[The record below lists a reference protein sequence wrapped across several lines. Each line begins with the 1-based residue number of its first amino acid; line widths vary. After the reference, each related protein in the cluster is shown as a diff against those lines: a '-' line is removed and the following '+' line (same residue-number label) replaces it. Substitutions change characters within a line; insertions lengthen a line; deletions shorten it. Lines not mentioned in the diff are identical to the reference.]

1 MVWCVCVCRALH
13 LFLLVQLHPFLP
25 QPPHLRPLRRHT
37 HRPGSLRPGRHR
49 PAESPGKGVADG
61 GSRMVP
67 PPTRTAH
74 PRPFAVAAWAARLQP
89 ALEAAG
95 GLLRS
100 DGELHAVAS
109 DLTASLG
116 DRYTEFLPPSAY
128 RLALRRPTAGELAY
142 ATAQAGGG
150 VGIVVDGPAEG
161 VSGGFL
167 HHPSRARGARVAAVA
182 AESAAE
188 AAGVRAGDA
197 LLEVDRYAVDRLPD
211 SAVAALLRGP
221 AGADVA
227 VTIAPFDGAP
237 PRRLT
242 LERRP
247 LPQPPVKAATLATR
261 GGRSVDYL
269 RLHYVS
275 GDATAAMA
283 SALAHVETEHVDGIV
298 LDLRNNPGGMFEE
311 GVATAALLLP
321 DGAPIASFD
330 RGGGGGGGGGSTT
343 QFVAGRGNGGGS
355 RVAAATP
362 ADRTVATHAP
372 LAILVNRGTASAAEL
387 VAGALADSRLHATL
401 LGERSFGKG
410 VVQYYFPLPATGT
423 PSSSPSTTGGG
434 GVRVTVGAY
443 TTPRG
448 RQPTA
453 DHGLT
458 PDARCEGTPS
468 GPGTPDPGRDA
479 CVAAGLDAVDRAAAR
494 WW

>member
-1 MVWCVCVCRALH
+1 MCVCASRPPP
-13 LFLLVQLHPFLP
+13 LFPFP
-25 QPPHLRPLRRHT
+25 TPAPSSH
-37 HRPGSLRPGRHR
+37 SLRTYARYVDTLTDLEASVPGATARR
-49 PAESPGKGVADG
+49 EALEKVWQTVAQEW
-61 GSRMVP
+61 SP
-67 PPTRTAH
+67 PPTRGHA
-74 PRPFAVAAWAARLQP
+74 RPFAVAAWAARLQP
-89 ALEAAG
+89 ALAAAG
-95 GLLRS
+95 GVLRS
-100 DGELHAVAS
+100 DGELHAAAS

-142 ATAQAGGG
+142 ATAQVGGG
-150 VGIVVDGPAEG
+150 VGILVDGPAEG

-227 VTIAPFDGAP
+227 VTIAPSDGAP

-247 LPQPPVKAATLATR
+247 LPQPPVKAATMTTR
-261 GGRSVDYL
+261 SGRSVAYL

-283 SALAHVETEHVDGIV
+283 SALTRLETENVDGIV
-298 LDLRNNPGGMFEE
+298 LDLRNNPGGVFEE

-321 DGAPIASFD
+321 DGAPIATFD
-330 RGGGGGGGGGSTT
+330 RGGGSGGGGGSTT
-343 QFVAGRGNGGGS
+343 QFVAGRGNAPAAH
-355 RVAAATP
+355 AAATP
-362 ADRTVATHAP
+362 ASDRTVATHAP

-387 VAGALADSRLHATL
+387 VAGALADSRPHATL

-410 VVQYYFPLPATGT
+410 VVQYYFPLPST
-423 PSSSPSTTGGG
+423 SSSPSSPSTGGG

-458 PDARCEGTPS
+458 PDNRCEGTPA
-468 GPGTPDPGRDA
+468 GPGAPDPGRDA

>member
-1 MVWCVCVCRALH
+1 M
-13 LFLLVQLHPFLP
+13 
-25 QPPHLRPLRRHT
+25 
-37 HRPGSLRPGRHR
+37 
-49 PAESPGKGVADG
+49 
-61 GSRMVP
+61 
-67 PPTRTAH
+67 
-74 PRPFAVAAWAARLQP
+74 AAWAARLQP

-261 GGRSVDYL
+261 GGRSVAYL

-330 RGGGGGGGGGSTT
+330 RGGGGRRRRRVDDPVCGWARERRWQPCCCRHPCRPHRRHPRPPRHPGQPGHRVRSRVGGRRARGLPPPRHPAGGALLWQGRRPVLLSVAGDGDTIIITINHWWWRRARDCWRVHDTARAPAHRRPRPHPRRPVRGHAIGSGDSRSRTGRVRGGWAGRSGQGGGEVVVMEREREKT
-343 QFVAGRGNGGGS
+343 FAFFH
-355 RVAAATP
+355 
-362 ADRTVATHAP
+362 THTHDP
-372 LAILVNRGTASAAEL
+372 KTF
-387 VAGALADSRLHATL
+387 T
-401 LGERSFGKG
+401 
-410 VVQYYFPLPATGT
+410 VVQKHTLPEFVIEFCN
-423 PSSSPSTTGGG
+423 TTKICTS
-434 GVRVTVGAY
+434 R
-443 TTPRG
+443 
-448 RQPTA
+448 
-453 DHGLT
+453 
-458 PDARCEGTPS
+458 
-468 GPGTPDPGRDA
+468 
-479 CVAAGLDAVDRAAAR
+479 
-494 WW
+494 